1 MEPRTWR
8 RIMAASVALLLLLSV
23 GGAYV
28 TQDVR
33 MLLFLVPPSLT
44 YFLLDAFRDAKHQ
57 TELLTKLQAKKEGR
71 GGAVE
76 APASGKAA
84 SGDKATPRQ
93 GKGKG
98 TPGRR
103 SKAA

>member
-8 RIMAASVALLLLLSV
+8 LVMGVSVAVLLLLSL

-33 MLLFLVPPSLT
+33 LLLFLVPPSLT

-71 GGAVE
+71 GVGE
-76 APASGKAA
+76 GAPAAGKAA
-84 SGDKATPRQ
+84 AGDKAAPKQ
-93 GKGKG
+93 GTGKG
-98 TPGRR
+98 TPARQ